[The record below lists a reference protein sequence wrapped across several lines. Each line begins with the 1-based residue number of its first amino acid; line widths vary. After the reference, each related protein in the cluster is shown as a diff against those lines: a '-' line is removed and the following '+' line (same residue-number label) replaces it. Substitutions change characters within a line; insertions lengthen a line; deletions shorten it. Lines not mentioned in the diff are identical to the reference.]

1 MGPNFHEVCSLK
13 QNAGLIRPTKLPE
26 MTPHSL
32 PSSRK
37 KIVSAIQ
44 KIGTTAEVP
53 AEEMLQMKALV
64 ENVKTKKRK
73 IDDVESD
80 ALVPL
85 HEEKELVASSDA
97 PPSRKLQRDNP
108 VTDLCCPI

>member
-1 MGPNFHEVCSLK
+1 
-13 QNAGLIRPTKLPE
+13 
-26 MTPHSL
+26 
-32 PSSRK
+32 
-37 KIVSAIQ
+37 
-44 KIGTTAEVP
+44 
-53 AEEMLQMKALV
+53 MKALV

-97 PPSRKLQRDNP
+97 PPSRKTPKRQPRDGPLLSDLITVVEFSMKLSPRAAKEKICMAKFPNILQTK
-108 VTDLCCPI
+108 VLSKWGS